1 MPIHRVTA
9 TGRCDGLDQRLGS
22 RSAPRP
28 RDLPEGLASLDF
40 RSRLRVDQRIVYA
53 RTMNDRIAHILA
65 QMAGLEEELRAAVHE
80 QESRMF
86 FRINGKRVEFES
98 SVKTAHRKLKT
109 GLIRWLV
116 TNRPQNLIT
125 GPIIYGMAIPLLML
139 DLFVTFYQWAC
150 FPIYGIAK
158 VRRSDYLVYD
168 RRHLGY
174 LNFIEKFHCTY
185 CEYANGLIAYLREIV
200 ARTEQYFC
208 PIKHAHKI
216 LGTHARYNRF
226 LDYGEAER
234 YEAKLEEFRVAL
246 GRDK

>member
-1 MPIHRVTA
+1 
-9 TGRCDGLDQRLGS
+9 
-22 RSAPRP
+22 
-28 RDLPEGLASLDF
+28 
-40 RSRLRVDQRIVYA
+40 
-53 RTMNDRIAHILA
+53 
-65 QMAGLEEELRAAVHE
+65 
-80 QESRMF
+80 MF
-86 FRINGKRVEFES
+86 FRINGKRVEFEN
-98 SVKTAHRKLKT
+98 SVKATHRKLKT
-109 GLIRWLV
+109 NVFRWLV

-139 DLFVTFYQWAC
+139 DLFVSLYQWAC

-158 VRRSDYLVYD
+158 VRRGDYLVYD
-168 RRHLGY
+168 RHHLGY

-185 CEYANGLIAYLREIV
+185 CEYANGLVAYLREIV

-246 GRDK
+246 GAVK

>member
-1 MPIHRVTA
+1 
-9 TGRCDGLDQRLGS
+9 
-22 RSAPRP
+22 
-28 RDLPEGLASLDF
+28 
-40 RSRLRVDQRIVYA
+40 
-53 RTMNDRIAHILA
+53 MNDPIAKILA

-86 FRINGKRVEFES
+86 FQINGKRIEFEH
-98 SVKTAHRKLKT
+98 SVMAAHRKLKT
-109 GLIRWLV
+109 GFFRWLV
-116 TNRPQNLIT
+116 TYRPQNLIT
-125 GPIIYGMAIPLLML
+125 GPIIYGMVIPLLML
-139 DLFVTFYQWAC
+139 DLFVSFYQWAC

-158 VRRSDYLVYD
+158 VRRGDYLVYD

-216 LGTHARYNRF
+216 LGKHALYNRF
-226 LDYGEAER
+226 LAYGDADD
-234 YEAKLEEFRVAL
+234 YEARLEQYRVAL
-246 GRDK
+246 GKGE